1 MRPWRKRL
9 REPAPPSELPPLD
22 VDVAHTG
29 YGALVTIAGELDMA
43 TVPRVSAV
51 LEAEPA

>member
-22 VDVAHTG
+22 VTVEHTS
-29 YGALVTIAGELDMA
+29 YGALTRG
-43 TVPRVSAV
+43 TVAMSSSPAITTSA
-51 LEAEPA
+51 P